1 MEGVSSPTPLTPSA
15 ISENTKVKFSDGR
28 RPVIRPIRYSCEWS
42 VAQSDKIPIVDLV
55 GYGRWGGLEALL
67 GPNCRCPGRWNPPS
81 PSTCYP
87 TRLRLSQW
95 LSGLAGKLVE
105 QRRQVAQEGCAV
117 PSQSQS
123 SEVLQQCSVVSSGDW
138 ASVSVGNSVSKV
150 SDPSTSRCV
159 STLEWHDASLQSFVF
174 VIPEFLL

>member
-1 MEGVSSPTPLTPSA
+1 MADGLWSDRSGILVNDPSFKA
-15 ISENTKVKFSDGR
+15 IKLRSLIWLDTVDEEDSKPFSVPG
-28 RPVIRPIRYSCEWS
+28 
-42 VAQSDKIPIVDLV
+42 
-55 GYGRWGGLEALL
+55 
-67 GPNCRCPGRWNPPS
+67 NCRCPGRWNPPS

-138 ASVSVGNSVSKV
+138 ASASVGNSVSKV